1 MHYIFFCMTPVATL
15 VAPVSPYS
23 WSSSICCVSAS
34 LFKNQFL
41 FHCLLTDT
49 LPMCIAGQ
57 KQQTHAT
64 GYNSNITPVIK
75 AFTVSLLMN
84 HFTSSASKV
93 RSAVFGPSCFIWIVS
108 DTHSGGGGA
117 GLMLSEELGCSLI
130 NDTFMN
136 NQMVLVKIYWW
147 A

>member
-1 MHYIFFCMTPVATL
+1 
-15 VAPVSPYS
+15 
-23 WSSSICCVSAS
+23 
-34 LFKNQFL
+34 
-41 FHCLLTDT
+41 
-49 LPMCIAGQ
+49 MCIAGQ

-75 AFTVSLLMN
+75 AFIVSLLTN

-93 RSAVFGPSCFIWIVS
+93 LSAVFGPSCFIRIVS
-108 DTHSGGGGA
+108 VTHSGGGVGVGGA

-136 NQMVLVKIYWW
+136 NQMVLVKIY
-147 A
+147 